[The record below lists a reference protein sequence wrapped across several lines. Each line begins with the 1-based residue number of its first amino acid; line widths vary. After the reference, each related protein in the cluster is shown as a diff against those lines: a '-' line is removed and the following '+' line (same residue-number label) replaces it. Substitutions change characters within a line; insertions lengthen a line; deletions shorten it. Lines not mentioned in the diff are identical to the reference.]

1 MLKMRKLLEFFRGN
15 MKIKYDLTNNYLK
28 YYNEGTGAYLIRK
41 KLLKNKDKKIR
52 RYSTYNLIYLIIN
65 MILAIIS
72 LAIYTIYSLNIFYHL
87 SQLFNFLATFF
98 FMCICMLFTIPKLKF
113 GSKKGVIILDENG
126 VQDKEYD
133 SKTVIFAWDKL
144 KLVTITKNTITFIF
158 DDPIIFISKNEK
170 KEKIIKE
177 IKKYSKAKIIIQDQ

>member
-1 MLKMRKLLEFFRGN
+1 
-15 MKIKYDLTNNYLK
+15 MKIKYDFTNNYLK
-28 YYNEGTGAYLIRK
+28 YYNEGTGSYLIRK

-87 SQLFNFLATFF
+87 SNLFNFLAAFF

-158 DDPIIFISKNEK
+158 DDPIIFILKNEN